1 MKVSNPAKI
10 FKAVE
15 LASDHLFIEDHL
27 APEGFDTDTL
37 STKSVPLFKKYGIK
51 VPMSYSEIYSMY
63 NGNSDE
69 RYISNG
75 LYYYYITPYLMN
87 LNLVPAYDDKN
98 LYGMLFPNI
107 KQPEVLLRNMNNRYF
122 TPPFYRNRK

>member
-15 LASDHLFIEDHL
+15 LASDHLFIEDYL

-75 LYYYYITPYLMN
+75 LYYYYYYYNYYYYNYYYYYYYITPYLMN

-107 KQPEVLLRNMNNRYF
+107 K
-122 TPPFYRNRK
+122 